1 MEEIK
6 KTQTSIKNKKITH
19 KNTQKLK
26 NKAERDKYFSY
37 YDDIKVG
44 SHKVVDW

>member
-6 KTQTSIKNKKITH
+6 KTQNAIKNKKIPH

-26 NKAERDKYFSY
+26 NKAEKDKYYSY
-37 YDDIKVG
+37 YDDIKAG
-44 SHKVVDW
+44 SGKVVDW